1 MYQIKKDR
9 LPELFAAMAGA
20 QDLFLPI
27 RKADQ
32 TNYGLWTEEVQVD
45 LDTLKTVKSGKDCFF
60 PQSETLYS
68 CKNEDGKLSI
78 DPAKL
83 TDEPFVVFGM
93 RACDVQGLK
102 VLDNVFLNDPVDSF
116 YAARREHG
124 TVVAIACHEPEETCF
139 CRCSALMR
147 PIRQRMW
154 RPGLQVRSCTGKL

>member
-1 MYQIKKDR
+1 MYQIAKNR
-9 LPELFAAMAGA
+9 LPELFAAIAKE

-27 RKADQ
+27 RKCDQ
-32 TNYGLWTEEVQVD
+32 ANYGLWSEEVQVD

-68 CKNEDGKLSI
+68 CKKEDGKLSL

-83 TDEPFVVFGM
+83 TEEPFVVFGM

-102 VLDNVFLNDPVDSF
+102 VLDHVFLKDPVDSF

-124 TVVAIACHEPEETCF
+124 TVVALACHEPEET
-139 CRCSALMR
+139 
-147 PIRQRMW
+147 
-154 RPGLQVRSCTGKL
+154 